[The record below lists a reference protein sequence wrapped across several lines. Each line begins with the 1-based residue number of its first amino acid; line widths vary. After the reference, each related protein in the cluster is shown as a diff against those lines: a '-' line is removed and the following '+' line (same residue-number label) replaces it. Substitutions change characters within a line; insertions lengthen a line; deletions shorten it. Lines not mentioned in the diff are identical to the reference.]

1 MDKIKVFIKKSR
13 PTSWYSK
20 FIGKTIEVFD
30 KEFYINDKIAFEYV
44 KEANHCVFEEDIL
57 RNEEIRDRK
66 LKRIIND

>member
-1 MDKIKVFIKKSR
+1 MSKIKVFVHKAR
-13 PTSWYSK
+13 LTNWYHNL
-20 FIGKTIEVFD
+20 IGKTIEVFD

>member
-1 MDKIKVFIKKSR
+1 VI
-13 PTSWYSK
+13 
-20 FIGKTIEVFD
+20 IGKTIEVFD